1 MNTQKFEVLD
11 YTALVKLS
19 FRSKYWRVDHKARTD
34 QWSKET
40 QWLFWGIFI
49 FCVWLCTL
57 SLKCAVLLL
66 FFFDPHYFY
75 YAISYKK
82 SSWYRNTGIRPSE
95 VTRNVGIYG
104 EYIATM
110 CAEENLK
117 KHKMNGRIFNSVMIP
132 KKDGDFNE
140 ADIVVV
146 GNFLSLFDD

>member
-66 FFFDPHYFY
+66 FSLIHIIFIMQYH
-75 YAISYKK
+75 IKK
-82 SSWYRNTGIRPSE
+82 A
-95 VTRNVGIYG
+95 VGIEIL
-104 EYIATM
+104 EYDHQ
-110 CAEENLK
+110 K
-117 KHKMNGRIFNSVMIP
+117 
-132 KKDGDFNE
+132 
-140 ADIVVV
+140 
-146 GNFLSLFDD
+146 

>member
-1 MNTQKFEVLD
+1 MFMNTQKFEVLD

-82 SSWYRNTGIRPSE
+82 SSWYRNTGI
-95 VTRNVGIYG
+95 
-104 EYIATM
+104 
-110 CAEENLK
+110 L
-117 KHKMNGRIFNSVMIP
+117 
-132 KKDGDFNE
+132 
-140 ADIVVV
+140 
-146 GNFLSLFDD
+146 